1 MMEGKGQ
8 GNAFTNKEKPSKQPV
23 SSKLISGISP
33 GDQVASILTIAYLL
47 RIHRD
52 FLSTHRKKARN
63 AARNTTM
70 TIQWL
75 TPRTSGMVIFP

>member
-1 MMEGKGQ
+1 MRSRTRR
-8 GNAFTNKEKPSKQPV
+8 NRISNQPPPN
-23 SSKLISGISP
+23 SFPESGISP
-33 GDQVASILTIAYLL
+33 GDQVAFILTIAYLL

-63 AARNTTM
+63 AARNTAM